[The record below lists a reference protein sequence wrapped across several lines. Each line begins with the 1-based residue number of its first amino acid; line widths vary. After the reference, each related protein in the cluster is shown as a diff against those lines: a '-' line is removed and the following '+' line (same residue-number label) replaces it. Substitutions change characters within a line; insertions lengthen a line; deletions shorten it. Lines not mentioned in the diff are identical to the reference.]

1 MYYIHDIFSLRI
13 VDNIINT
20 GLIGQLNADTYNLL
34 VKLQLKMADSIK
46 SVGNIEHEVYPLNR
60 I

>member
-1 MYYIHDIFSLRI
+1 MFSLWR
-13 VDNIINT
+13 VDDIINT

-46 SVGNIEHEVYPLNR
+46 SVGNIEHEVYPWNR
-60 I
+60 V